1 MKSPLGWVFKSRF
14 MGKHLLFGIIKD
26 STTKTSHTKKLTTNT
41 GIATEII
48 ILLFAIAGYIY
59 LKVHY

>member
-1 MKSPLGWVFKSRF
+1 MKSPLAWVFKSRLF
-14 MGKHLLFGIIKD
+14 MGKHLLIGIIKD
-26 STTKTSHTKKLTTNT
+26 STTKTYRTQKVTTNT

-59 LKVHY
+59 LNVH

>member
-14 MGKHLLFGIIKD
+14 MGKHLLFGIVKD
-26 STTKTSHTKKLTTNT
+26 STTKTYRTQKVNTNT

-48 ILLFAIAGYIY
+48 ILFFAVAGYIY
-59 LKVHY
+59 LQVH

>member
-26 STTKTSHTKKLTTNT
+26 STTKTYRAQKVNTNT

-48 ILLFAIAGYIY
+48 ILLFAVAGYIY
-59 LKVHY
+59 LKVH